1 MSTLPL
7 SSQELAAEMN
17 QQREAI
23 GDTVDRL
30 RVRLRR
36 ELNLPRQLA
45 DHSGVALTAAAVLGF
60 VAGRLMRRMLG

>member
-30 RVRLRR
+30 RLRLRR

-45 DHSGVALTAAAVLGF
+45 EHSGVALTAAAVLGF
-60 VAGRLMRRMLG
+60 VAGRLMRRMLA

>member
-1 MSTLPL
+1 MGTLPL

-30 RVRLRR
+30 RLRLRR

-45 DHSGVALTAAAVLGF
+45 EHSGVALTAAAVLGF
-60 VAGRLMRRMLG
+60 LAGRLMRRMLA